1 MDRWTDGQMD
11 EWTDEDIDGSVIGLE
26 GFLTCNILVHR
37 SCLEKTPYLVMIII
51 DVLTR
56 LAIEER

>member
-1 MDRWTDGQMD
+1 MD
-11 EWTDEDIDGSVIGLE
+11 EWTDEDIDGSVIGLK

-37 SCLEKTPYLVMIII
+37 SCLVKTPYLVMIII

>member
-1 MDRWTDGQMD
+1 MD

-37 SCLEKTPYLVMIII
+37 SCLEKTLYLVMIII